1 MQERL
6 NLSTN
11 FITPEQTQKGK
22 GLTRKLGELST
33 NQLLLIT
40 ETETPEQLSNTAH
53 LTMRHDYS
61 EGRRESFFGVWFADM
76 TIHGKGGSGDD
87 TLARQPVAIKPLDI
101 PRLAAQELRTATD
114 INSHDQRRL
123 TFQPIGFANIGRSD
137 SSSKL
142 SIITEFEEGVTSF
155 DNVLY
160 KDKDKDKDKD
170 KGEGEDDGEKL
181 DDDTIAWA
189 LGCAARGLII
199 LHGLGYEH
207 GDYQVQNTAYD
218 TGLQPRIIDI
228 TGTKKRNNPR
238 DFTGD
243 LKTYIGSLSDFDTR
257 KPVASKEQIL
267 DCFLAPYRE
276 EILNMFP
283 RDHLRREMYNT
294 VDCIEATIDDILS
307 PSGDNRA

>member
-1 MQERL
+1 MEERL

-11 FITPEQTQKGK
+11 FITPEQTQKGR

-53 LTMRHDYS
+53 LTVRPDYS

-76 TIHGKGGSGDD
+76 TIHGKGGSEDD

-101 PRLAAQELRTATD
+101 PSLAAQELRTATD

-137 SSSKL
+137 GSSNL

-160 KDKDKDKDKD
+160 KS
-170 KGEGEDDGEKL
+170 EKL
-181 DDDTIAWA
+181 DDGTVAWA

-243 LKTYIGSLSDFDTR
+243 LKTYIGSLSYFDTR
-257 KPVASKEQIL
+257 KPVASREQIL

-283 RDHLRREMYNT
+283 RGHLRHEMYDII
-294 VDCIEATIDDILS
+294 DCMAATTDDILS
-307 PSGDNRA
+307 PSGNNRS

>member
-1 MQERL
+1 MEERL

-11 FITPEQTQKGK
+11 FITPEQTQKGR
-22 GLTRKLGELST
+22 GLTRKLGELSA

-40 ETETPEQLSNTAH
+40 ETEMLEQLSNTAH
-53 LTMRHDYS
+53 LTVRPDYS

-76 TIHGKGGSGDD
+76 TIHGKGGSEDD
-87 TLARQPVAIKPLDI
+87 SLARQPVAIKPLDI

-114 INSHDQRRL
+114 INGHDQRRL

-137 SSSKL
+137 SSSSKL

-160 KDKDKDKDKD
+160 KS
-170 KGEGEDDGEKL
+170 EKL
-181 DDDTIAWA
+181 DDGTVAWA

-199 LHGLGYEH
+199 LHDLGYEH

-228 TGTKKRNNPR
+228 TSSKKRNNPR

-243 LKTYIGSLSDFDTR
+243 LKTYIGSLSYFDTR
-257 KPVASKEQIL
+257 KPVASREQIL

-276 EILNMFP
+276 EIPNMFP
-283 RDHLRREMYNT
+283 RGHLRHEMYDII
-294 VDCIEATIDDILS
+294 DCMAATTDDILS
-307 PSGDNRA
+307 PSGNNRS

>member
-1 MQERL
+1 MEERL

-11 FITPEQTQKGK
+11 FITPEQTQKGR
-22 GLTRKLGELST
+22 GLTRKLGELSA

-40 ETETPEQLSNTAH
+40 ETETPEQLSNTAR
-53 LTMRHDYS
+53 LTMRPDYS
-61 EGRRESFFGVWFADM
+61 EGRRKSFFEVWFADM
-76 TIHGKGGSGDD
+76 TIHGKDKGESEDD
-87 TLARQPVAIKPLDI
+87 TLARQPVAIKPVGI

-123 TFQPIGFANIGRSD
+123 TFQPIGFANIGKSD
-137 SSSKL
+137 SSKL

-155 DNVLY
+155 DNILY
-160 KDKDKDKDKD
+160 KDK
-170 KGEGEDDGEKL
+170 EEKPNEN
-181 DDDTIAWA
+181 TVAWA

-218 TGLQPRIIDI
+218 ARLQPRIIDI
-228 TGTKKRNNPR
+228 TGAKKRNNPR

-294 VDCIEATIDDILS
+294 VDCIAATIDDILS

>member
-1 MQERL
+1 MQEHL
-6 NLSTN
+6 NLSTS
-11 FITPEQTQKGK
+11 FITPEQTKKGK

-53 LTMRHDYS
+53 LTVRPDYS

-76 TIHGKGGSGDD
+76 TIHGKGGSEDD

-101 PRLAAQELRTATD
+101 PSLAAQELRTATD

-137 SSSKL
+137 GSSNL

-160 KDKDKDKDKD
+160 KS
-170 KGEGEDDGEKL
+170 EKL
-181 DDDTIAWA
+181 DDGTVAWA

-199 LHGLGYEH
+199 LHDLGYEH

-228 TGTKKRNNPR
+228 TSSKKRNNPR

-243 LKTYIGSLSDFDTR
+243 LKTYIGSLSYFDTR
-257 KPVASKEQIL
+257 KPVASREQIL

-276 EILNMFP
+276 EIPNMFP
-283 RDHLRREMYNT
+283 RGHLRHEMYDII
-294 VDCIEATIDDILS
+294 DCVAATTDDILS
-307 PSGDNRA
+307 PSGNNRS

>member
-1 MQERL
+1 MEERL

-11 FITPEQTQKGK
+11 FITPEQTRKGR

-53 LTMRHDYS
+53 LTMRPDYG
-61 EGRRESFFGVWFADM
+61 EGRRKSFFEVWFADM
-76 TIHGKGGSGDD
+76 TIHGKGESEGG
-87 TLARQPVAIKPLDI
+87 TLARQPVAIKPVDI
-101 PRLAAQELRTATD
+101 PRLATQELRTATD

-123 TFQPIGFANIGRSD
+123 TFRPIGFANIGKSD
-137 SSSKL
+137 GSSKL

-155 DNVLY
+155 DNILY
-160 KDKDKDKDKD
+160 KDK
-170 KGEGEDDGEKL
+170 EEKPNEN
-181 DDDTIAWA
+181 TVAWA

-207 GDYQVQNTAYD
+207 GDYQVQNTAHD
-218 TGLQPRIIDI
+218 TRLQPRIIDI
-228 TGTKKRNNPR
+228 TGAKKRNNPR
-238 DFTGD
+238 GFTGD

-276 EILNMFP
+276 EIPNMFP
-283 RDHLRREMYNT
+283 RDHLRREVHKA
-294 VDCIEATIDDILS
+294 VDYIAATIDDILS

>member
-1 MQERL
+1 MEERL

-11 FITPEQTQKGK
+11 FITPEQTQKGR
-22 GLTRKLGELST
+22 GLTRKLGELSA

-53 LTMRHDYS
+53 LTVRPDYS

-76 TIHGKGGSGDD
+76 TMHGKGGGEDY

-114 INSHDQRRL
+114 INGHDQRRL

-137 SSSKL
+137 SSSSKL

-160 KDKDKDKDKD
+160 KDK
-170 KGEGEDDGEKL
+170 GEDDNEKL
-181 DDDTIAWA
+181 DDDTVAWA

-228 TGTKKRNNPR
+228 TGAIKRYDPLS
-238 DFTGD
+238 FSGD
-243 LKTYIGSLSDFDTR
+243 LKIYIGSLSDFDTR
-257 KPVASKEQIL
+257 KPVASKEQVL

-276 EILNMFP
+276 EIPNMFP
-283 RDHLRREMYNT
+283 RDHLQREMHNA
-294 VDCIEATIDDILS
+294 VDCIAATIDDILS
-307 PSGDNRA
+307 PSGDNKA

>member
-1 MQERL
+1 MEERL

-11 FITPEQTQKGK
+11 FITPEQTQKGR
-22 GLTRKLGELST
+22 GLTRKLGELSA
-33 NQLLLIT
+33 NQLLIIT

-53 LTMRHDYS
+53 LTVRPDYS

-76 TIHGKGGSGDD
+76 TMRGKGGSEDD

-114 INSHDQRRL
+114 INGHDQRRL

-137 SSSKL
+137 SSSSKL

-160 KDKDKDKDKD
+160 KS
-170 KGEGEDDGEKL
+170 EKL
-181 DDDTIAWA
+181 DDGTVAWA

-199 LHGLGYEH
+199 LHDLGYEH

-238 DFTGD
+238 YFTGD
-243 LKTYIGSLSDFDTR
+243 LKTYIGSLSYFDTR
-257 KPVASKEQIL
+257 KPVASREQIL

-276 EILNMFP
+276 EIPNMFP
-283 RDHLRREMYNT
+283 RGHLRHEMYDII
-294 VDCIEATIDDILS
+294 DCMAATTDDILS
-307 PSGDNRA
+307 PSGNNRS

>member
-1 MQERL
+1 MEERL

-11 FITPEQTQKGK
+11 FITPEQTQKGR

-53 LTMRHDYS
+53 LTVRPDYS

-76 TIHGKGGSGDD
+76 TIHGKGGSEDD

-101 PRLAAQELRTATD
+101 PSLAAQELRTATD

-137 SSSKL
+137 GSSNL

-160 KDKDKDKDKD
+160 KS
-170 KGEGEDDGEKL
+170 EKL
-181 DDDTIAWA
+181 DDGTVAWA

-199 LHGLGYEH
+199 LHDLGYEH

-228 TGTKKRNNPR
+228 TSSKKRNNPR

-243 LKTYIGSLSDFDTR
+243 LKTYIGSLSYFDTR
-257 KPVASKEQIL
+257 KPVASREQIL

-276 EILNMFP
+276 EIPNMFS
-283 RDHLRREMYNT
+283 RGHLRHEMYDII
-294 VDCIEATIDDILS
+294 DCMAATTDDILS
-307 PSGDNRA
+307 PSGNNRS

>member
-1 MQERL
+1 MEERL

-11 FITPEQTQKGK
+11 FITPEQTQKGR

-53 LTMRHDYS
+53 LTVRPDYS
-61 EGRRESFFGVWFADM
+61 ECRRVTFFGVWFADM
-76 TIHGKGGSGDD
+76 TIHGKGGSEDD

-101 PRLAAQELRTATD
+101 PSLAAQELRTATD

-137 SSSKL
+137 GSSNL

-160 KDKDKDKDKD
+160 KS
-170 KGEGEDDGEKL
+170 EKL
-181 DDDTIAWA
+181 DDGTVAWA

-199 LHGLGYEH
+199 LHDLGYEH

-228 TGTKKRNNPR
+228 TSSKKRNNPR

-243 LKTYIGSLSDFDTR
+243 LKTYIGSLSYFDTR
-257 KPVASKEQIL
+257 KPVASREQIL

-283 RDHLRREMYNT
+283 RGHLRREVHKA
-294 VDCIEATIDDILS
+294 VDCIAATIDDILS

>member
-1 MQERL
+1 MEEHL

-11 FITPEQTQKGK
+11 FITPEQTRKGR

-40 ETETPEQLSNTAH
+40 ETETPEQLSNTAR
-53 LTMRHDYS
+53 LTMRPDYS
-61 EGRRESFFGVWFADM
+61 EGRRKSFFEVWFADM
-76 TIHGKGGSGDD
+76 TIHGKGESEDD
-87 TLARQPVAIKPLDI
+87 TLARQPVAIKPVGI
-101 PRLAAQELRTATD
+101 PRLATQELRTATD
-114 INSHDQRRL
+114 INRHDQRRL
-123 TFQPIGFANIGRSD
+123 TFQPIGFANIGKSD
-137 SSSKL
+137 GSSKL

-155 DNVLY
+155 DNILY
-160 KDKDKDKDKD
+160 KDK
-170 KGEGEDDGEKL
+170 EEKPNEK
-181 DDDTIAWA
+181 TVAWA

-199 LHGLGYEH
+199 LHDLGYEH
-207 GDYQVQNTAYD
+207 GDYQVQNTAHD
-218 TGLQPRIIDI
+218 TRLQPRIIDI
-228 TGTKKRNNPR
+228 TGAKKRNNPR

-276 EILNMFP
+276 EIPNMFP
-283 RDHLRREMYNT
+283 RDHLQREMHKA
-294 VDCIEATIDDILS
+294 VDCIAATIDDILS

>member
-1 MQERL
+1 MQEHL
-6 NLSTN
+6 NLSTS
-11 FITPEQTQKGK
+11 FITPEQTKKGK

-53 LTMRHDYS
+53 LTMRPDYS

-76 TIHGKGGSGDD
+76 TIHGKGGGEDD

-114 INSHDQRRL
+114 INGHDQRRL

-137 SSSKL
+137 SSSSKL

-160 KDKDKDKDKD
+160 KS
-170 KGEGEDDGEKL
+170 EKL
-181 DDDTIAWA
+181 DDGTVAWA

-199 LHGLGYEH
+199 LHDLGYEH

-228 TGTKKRNNPR
+228 TSSKKRNNPR

-243 LKTYIGSLSDFDTR
+243 LKTYIGSLSYFDTR
-257 KPVASKEQIL
+257 KPVASREQIL

-276 EILNMFP
+276 EIPNMFP
-283 RDHLRREMYNT
+283 RGHLRREMYGII
-294 VDCIEATIDDILS
+294 DYMAATTNDILS
-307 PSGDNRA
+307 PSGNNRS

>member
-1 MQERL
+1 MEERL

-11 FITPEQTQKGK
+11 FITPEQTQKGR
-22 GLTRKLGELST
+22 GLTRKLGELSA

-40 ETETPEQLSNTAH
+40 ETEMPEQLSNTAH
-53 LTMRHDYS
+53 LTMRPDYS

-76 TIHGKGGSGDD
+76 TMRGKGGSEDD

-114 INSHDQRRL
+114 INGHDQRRL

-137 SSSKL
+137 SSSSKL

-160 KDKDKDKDKD
+160 KS
-170 KGEGEDDGEKL
+170 EKL
-181 DDDTIAWA
+181 DDGTVAWA
-189 LGCAARGLII
+189 LGCAARDLII
-199 LHGLGYEH
+199 LHDLGYEH

-228 TGTKKRNNPR
+228 TSSKKRNNPR

-243 LKTYIGSLSDFDTR
+243 LKTYIGSLSYFDTR
-257 KPVASKEQIL
+257 KPVASREQIL

-276 EILNMFP
+276 EIPNMFP
-283 RDHLRREMYNT
+283 RGHLRCEMYGII
-294 VDCIEATIDDILS
+294 DCMAATTNDILS
-307 PSGDNRA
+307 PSGNNRS

>member
-1 MQERL
+1 MEERL
-6 NLSTN
+6 YLSTN
-11 FITPEQTQKGK
+11 FITPEQTQKGR

-40 ETETPEQLSNTAH
+40 ETETPEQLSNTAR
-53 LTMRHDYS
+53 LTMRPDYS
-61 EGRRESFFGVWFADM
+61 EGRRKSFFEVWFADM
-76 TIHGKGGSGDD
+76 TIHGKGESEDD
-87 TLARQPVAIKPLDI
+87 TLARQPVAIKPVGI
-101 PRLAAQELRTATD
+101 PRLATQELRTATD

-123 TFQPIGFANIGRSD
+123 TFQPIGFANIGKSD
-137 SSSKL
+137 GSSKL

-155 DNVLY
+155 DNILY
-160 KDKDKDKDKD
+160 KDR
-170 KGEGEDDGEKL
+170 EEKPNEN
-181 DDDTIAWA
+181 TVAWA

-257 KPVASKEQIL
+257 KPVASREQIL

-276 EILNMFP
+276 EIPNMFP
-283 RDHLRREMYNT
+283 RGHLRHEMYDII
-294 VDCIEATIDDILS
+294 DCMAATTDDILS
-307 PSGDNRA
+307 PSGNNRS

>member
-1 MQERL
+1 MEERL

-11 FITPEQTQKGK
+11 FITPEQTQKGR

-53 LTMRHDYS
+53 LTVRPDYS

-76 TIHGKGGSGDD
+76 TIHGKGGSEDD

-101 PRLAAQELRTATD
+101 PSLAAQELRTATD

-137 SSSKL
+137 GSSNL

-160 KDKDKDKDKD
+160 KS
-170 KGEGEDDGEKL
+170 EKL
-181 DDDTIAWA
+181 DDGTVAWA

-199 LHGLGYEH
+199 LHDLGYEH

-228 TGTKKRNNPR
+228 TSSKKRNNPR

-243 LKTYIGSLSDFDTR
+243 LKTYIGSLSYFDTR

-276 EILNMFP
+276 EIPNMFP
-283 RDHLRREMYNT
+283 RDHLRHEMYDII
-294 VDCIEATIDDILS
+294 DCMAATTDDILS
-307 PSGDNRA
+307 PSGNNRS

>member
-1 MQERL
+1 MEERL

-11 FITPEQTQKGK
+11 FITPEQTRKGR

-40 ETETPEQLSNTAH
+40 ETPEQLSNTAH
-53 LTMRHDYS
+53 LTMRPDYG
-61 EGRRESFFGVWFADM
+61 EGRRKSFFEVWFADM
-76 TIHGKGGSGDD
+76 TIHGEGG
-87 TLARQPVAIKPLDI
+87 TLARQPVAIKPVDI
-101 PRLAAQELRTATD
+101 PRLATQELRTATD

-123 TFQPIGFANIGRSD
+123 TFQPIGFAKIGKSD
-137 SSSKL
+137 GSSKL

-155 DNVLY
+155 DNILY
-160 KDKDKDKDKD
+160 KDR
-170 KGEGEDDGEKL
+170 EEKPNEN
-181 DDDTIAWA
+181 TVAWA

-218 TGLQPRIIDI
+218 ARLQPRIIDI
-228 TGTKKRNNPR
+228 TGAKKRNNPR

-276 EILNMFP
+276 EIPNMFP
-283 RDHLRREMYNT
+283 RGHLRREMYSV
-294 VDCIEATIDDILS
+294 VDCMTATTDDILS

>member
-1 MQERL
+1 MEERL
-6 NLSTN
+6 YLSTN
-11 FITPEQTQKGK
+11 FITPEQTQKGR

-40 ETETPEQLSNTAH
+40 ETETPEQLSNTAR
-53 LTMRHDYS
+53 LTMRPDYS
-61 EGRRESFFGVWFADM
+61 EGRRKSFFEVWFADM
-76 TIHGKGGSGDD
+76 TIHGEGG
-87 TLARQPVAIKPLDI
+87 TLARQPVAIKPVGI
-101 PRLAAQELRTATD
+101 PRLATQELRTATD

-123 TFQPIGFANIGRSD
+123 TFQPIGFANIGKSD
-137 SSSKL
+137 GSSKL

-155 DNVLY
+155 DNILY
-160 KDKDKDKDKD
+160 KDR
-170 KGEGEDDGEKL
+170 EEKPNEN
-181 DDDTIAWA
+181 TVAWA

-228 TGTKKRNNPR
+228 TGAKKRNNPR

-257 KPVASKEQIL
+257 KPVASREQIL

-276 EILNMFP
+276 EIPNMFP
-283 RDHLRREMYNT
+283 RDHLQREMYGII
-294 VDCIEATIDDILS
+294 DCMAATTDDILS
-307 PSGDNRA
+307 PSGNNRS

>member
-1 MQERL
+1 MEERL

-11 FITPEQTQKGK
+11 FITPEQTRKGR

-40 ETETPEQLSNTAH
+40 ETETPEQLSNTAR
-53 LTMRHDYS
+53 LTMRPDYS
-61 EGRRESFFGVWFADM
+61 EGRRKSFFEVWFADM
-76 TIHGKGGSGDD
+76 TIHGEGG
-87 TLARQPVAIKPLDI
+87 TLARQPVAIKPVDI
-101 PRLAAQELRTATD
+101 PRLATQELRTAID

-123 TFQPIGFANIGRSD
+123 TFQPIGFANTGKSD
-137 SSSKL
+137 GSSKL

-155 DNVLY
+155 DNILY
-160 KDKDKDKDKD
+160 KDR
-170 KGEGEDDGEKL
+170 EEKPNEN
-181 DDDTIAWA
+181 TVAWA

-228 TGTKKRNNPR
+228 TGAKKRNNPR

-257 KPVASKEQIL
+257 KPVASRKQIL

-276 EILNMFP
+276 EIPNMFP
-283 RDHLRREMYNT
+283 RGHLRHEMYGII
-294 VDCIEATIDDILS
+294 DCMAATTDDILS
-307 PSGDNRA
+307 PSGNNRS

>member
-1 MQERL
+1 MEERL

-11 FITPEQTQKGK
+11 FITPEQTRKGRV
-22 GLTRKLGELST
+22 LTRKLGELST

-40 ETETPEQLSNTAH
+40 ETETPEQLSNTAR
-53 LTMRHDYS
+53 LTMRPDYS
-61 EGRRESFFGVWFADM
+61 EGRRKSFFEVWFADM
-76 TIHGKGGSGDD
+76 TIHGKDKGESEDD
-87 TLARQPVAIKPLDI
+87 TLARQPVAIKPVGI
-101 PRLAAQELRTATD
+101 PRLATQELRTATD

-123 TFQPIGFANIGRSD
+123 TFQPIGFANIGKSD
-137 SSSKL
+137 GSSKL

-155 DNVLY
+155 DNILY
-160 KDKDKDKDKD
+160 KDR
-170 KGEGEDDGEKL
+170 EEKPNEN
-181 DDDTIAWA
+181 TVAWA

-257 KPVASKEQIL
+257 KPVASREQIL

-276 EILNMFP
+276 EIPNMFP
-283 RDHLRREMYNT
+283 RDHLQREMYGII
-294 VDCIEATIDDILS
+294 DCMAATTDDILS
-307 PSGDNRA
+307 PSGNNRS

>member
-1 MQERL
+1 MEERL
-6 NLSTN
+6 YLSTN
-11 FITPEQTQKGK
+11 FITPEQTRKGR

-40 ETETPEQLSNTAH
+40 ETKTPEQLSNTAR
-53 LTMRHDYS
+53 LAMRPDYS
-61 EGRRESFFGVWFADM
+61 EGRRKSFFEVWFADM
-76 TIHGKGGSGDD
+76 TIHGKDKGESEDD
-87 TLARQPVAIKPLDI
+87 TLARQPVAIKPVDI
-101 PRLAAQELRTATD
+101 PHLATQELRTATD

-123 TFQPIGFANIGRSD
+123 TFQPIGFANIGKSD
-137 SSSKL
+137 GSSKL

-155 DNVLY
+155 DNILY
-160 KDKDKDKDKD
+160 KDK
-170 KGEGEDDGEKL
+170 EEKPNEN
-181 DDDTIAWA
+181 TVAWA

-199 LHGLGYEH
+199 LHDLGYEH
-207 GDYQVQNTAYD
+207 GDYQVQNTAHD
-218 TGLQPRIIDI
+218 TRLQPRIIDI
-228 TGTKKRNNPR
+228 TGAKKRNNPR

-276 EILNMFP
+276 EIPNMFP
-283 RDHLRREMYNT
+283 RDHLRREVHKA
-294 VDCIEATIDDILS
+294 VDCIAATIDDILS

>member
-1 MQERL
+1 MEERL

-11 FITPEQTQKGK
+11 FITPEQTRKGR

-53 LTMRHDYS
+53 LTMRPDYG
-61 EGRRESFFGVWFADM
+61 EGRRKSLFEVWFADM
-76 TIHGKGGSGDD
+76 TIHGKGESEGG
-87 TLARQPVAIKPLDI
+87 TLARQPVAIKPVDI
-101 PRLAAQELRTATD
+101 PRLATQELRTATD

-123 TFQPIGFANIGRSD
+123 TFRPIGFANIGKSD
-137 SSSKL
+137 GSSKL

-155 DNVLY
+155 DNILY
-160 KDKDKDKDKD
+160 KDK
-170 KGEGEDDGEKL
+170 EEKPNEN
-181 DDDTIAWA
+181 TVAWA

-218 TGLQPRIIDI
+218 TRLQPRIIDI
-228 TGTKKRNNPR
+228 TGAIKRYDPLS
-238 DFTGD
+238 FSGD
-243 LKTYIGSLSDFDTR
+243 LKIYIGSLSDFDTR

-276 EILNMFP
+276 EIPNMFP
-283 RDHLRREMYNT
+283 RDHLQREMHNA
-294 VDCIEATIDDILS
+294 VDCIAATIDDILS

>member
-1 MQERL
+1 MEERL

-11 FITPEQTQKGK
+11 FITPEQTQKGR

-53 LTMRHDYS
+53 LTVRPDYS

-76 TIHGKGGSGDD
+76 TIHGKGGSEDD

-101 PRLAAQELRTATD
+101 PSLAAQELRTATD

-137 SSSKL
+137 GSSNL

-160 KDKDKDKDKD
+160 KS
-170 KGEGEDDGEKL
+170 EKL
-181 DDDTIAWA
+181 DDGTVAWA

-199 LHGLGYEH
+199 LHDLGYEH
-207 GDYQVQNTAYD
+207 GNYQVQNTAYD

-228 TGTKKRNNPR
+228 TSSKKRNNPR

-243 LKTYIGSLSDFDTR
+243 LKTYIGSLSYFDTR
-257 KPVASKEQIL
+257 KPVASREQIL

-276 EILNMFP
+276 EIPNMFP
-283 RDHLRREMYNT
+283 RGHLRHEMYDII
-294 VDCIEATIDDILS
+294 DCMAATTDDILS
-307 PSGDNRA
+307 PSGNNRS

>member
-1 MQERL
+1 MEERL

-11 FITPEQTQKGK
+11 FITPEQTRKGR

-40 ETETPEQLSNTAH
+40 ETETPEQLSNTAR
-53 LTMRHDYS
+53 LTMRPDYS
-61 EGRRESFFGVWFADM
+61 EGRRKSFFEVWFADM
-76 TIHGKGGSGDD
+76 TIHGKDKGESEDD
-87 TLARQPVAIKPLDI
+87 TLARQPVAIKPVGI

-123 TFQPIGFANIGRSD
+123 TFQPIGFANIGKSD
-137 SSSKL
+137 SSKL

-155 DNVLY
+155 DNILY
-160 KDKDKDKDKD
+160 KDK
-170 KGEGEDDGEKL
+170 EEKPNEN
-181 DDDTIAWA
+181 TVAWA

-218 TGLQPRIIDI
+218 ARLQPRIIDI
-228 TGTKKRNNPR
+228 TGAKKRNNPR

-294 VDCIEATIDDILS
+294 VDCIAATIDDILS

>member
-1 MQERL
+1 
-6 NLSTN
+6 
-11 FITPEQTQKGK
+11 
-22 GLTRKLGELST
+22 
-33 NQLLLIT
+33 LLIT

-53 LTMRHDYS
+53 LTVRPDYS
-61 EGRRESFFGVWFADM
+61 EGCRESFFGVWFADM
-76 TIHGKGGSGDD
+76 TIHGKGGSEDD

-101 PRLAAQELRTATD
+101 PSLAAQELRTATD

-137 SSSKL
+137 GSSNL

-160 KDKDKDKDKD
+160 KS
-170 KGEGEDDGEKL
+170 EKL
-181 DDDTIAWA
+181 DDGTVAWA

-199 LHGLGYEH
+199 LHDLGYEH

-218 TGLQPRIIDI
+218 TGLQPQIIDI

-243 LKTYIGSLSDFDTR
+243 LKTYIGSLSYFDTR

-276 EILNMFP
+276 EIPNMFP
-283 RDHLRREMYNT
+283 RDHLRREVHKA
-294 VDCIEATIDDILS
+294 VDCIAATIDDILS

>member
-1 MQERL
+1 MQEHL
-6 NLSTN
+6 NLSTS
-11 FITPEQTQKGK
+11 FITPEQTKKGK

-53 LTMRHDYS
+53 LTVRPDYS
-61 EGRRESFFGVWFADM
+61 EGRRKSFFEVWFADM
-76 TIHGKGGSGDD
+76 TIHGEGG
-87 TLARQPVAIKPLDI
+87 TLARQPVAIKPVDI
-101 PRLAAQELRTATD
+101 PRLATQELRTATD

-123 TFQPIGFANIGRSD
+123 TFQPIGFANIGKSD
-137 SSSKL
+137 GRSKL

-155 DNVLY
+155 DNILY
-160 KDKDKDKDKD
+160 KDR
-170 KGEGEDDGEKL
+170 EEKPNEN
-181 DDDTIAWA
+181 TVAWA

-228 TGTKKRNNPR
+228 TGAIKRYDPLS
-238 DFTGD
+238 FSGD
-243 LKTYIGSLSDFDTR
+243 LKIYIGSLSDFDTR

-276 EILNMFP
+276 EIPNMFP

-294 VDCIEATIDDILS
+294 VDCIAATIDDILS

>member
-1 MQERL
+1 MEERL

-11 FITPEQTQKGK
+11 FITPEQTRKGR

-53 LTMRHDYS
+53 LTMRPDYG
-61 EGRRESFFGVWFADM
+61 EGRRKSFFEVWFADM
-76 TIHGKGGSGDD
+76 TIHGKGESEGG
-87 TLARQPVAIKPLDI
+87 TLARQPVAIKPVNI
-101 PRLAAQELRTATD
+101 PRLATQELRTATD

-123 TFQPIGFANIGRSD
+123 TFQPIGFANIGKSD
-137 SSSKL
+137 GSSKL

-155 DNVLY
+155 DNILY
-160 KDKDKDKDKD
+160 KDR
-170 KGEGEDDGEKL
+170 EEKPNEN
-181 DDDTIAWA
+181 TVAWA

-228 TGTKKRNNPR
+228 TGAIKRYDPLS
-238 DFTGD
+238 FSGD
-243 LKTYIGSLSDFDTR
+243 LKIYIGSLSDFDTR

-276 EILNMFP
+276 EIPNMFP
-283 RDHLRREMYNT
+283 RDHLRREVHKA
-294 VDCIEATIDDILS
+294 VDCIAATIDDILS

>member
-1 MQERL
+1 MEERL

-11 FITPEQTQKGK
+11 FITPEQTRKGR
-22 GLTRKLGELST
+22 GLTQKLGELST

-53 LTMRHDYS
+53 LTMRPDYG
-61 EGRRESFFGVWFADM
+61 EGRRKSFFEVWFADM
-76 TIHGKGGSGDD
+76 TIHGEGG
-87 TLARQPVAIKPLDI
+87 TLARQPVAIKPVDI
-101 PRLAAQELRTATD
+101 PRLATQELRTATD

-123 TFQPIGFANIGRSD
+123 TFQPIGFANIGKSD
-137 SSSKL
+137 GSSKL

-155 DNVLY
+155 DNILY
-160 KDKDKDKDKD
+160 KDK
-170 KGEGEDDGEKL
+170 EEKPNEN
-181 DDDTIAWA
+181 TVAWA

-199 LHGLGYEH
+199 LHDLGYEH

-228 TGTKKRNNPR
+228 TSSKKRNNPR

-243 LKTYIGSLSDFDTR
+243 LKTYIGSLSYFDTR
-257 KPVASKEQIL
+257 KPVASREQIL

-276 EILNMFP
+276 EIPNMFP
-283 RDHLRREMYNT
+283 RGHLRHEMYDII
-294 VDCIEATIDDILS
+294 DCMAATTDDILS
-307 PSGDNRA
+307 PSGNNRS

>member
-1 MQERL
+1 MEERL

-11 FITPEQTQKGK
+11 FITPEQTQKGR

-53 LTMRHDYS
+53 LTVRPDYS

-76 TIHGKGGSGDD
+76 TIHGKGGSEDD

-101 PRLAAQELRTATD
+101 PSLAAQELRTATD

-137 SSSKL
+137 GSSNL

-160 KDKDKDKDKD
+160 KS
-170 KGEGEDDGEKL
+170 EKL
-181 DDDTIAWA
+181 DDGTVAWA

-199 LHGLGYEH
+199 LHDLGYEH

-228 TGTKKRNNPR
+228 TSSKKRNNPL

-243 LKTYIGSLSDFDTR
+243 LKTYIGSLSYFDTR

-276 EILNMFP
+276 EIPNMFP
-283 RDHLRREMYNT
+283 RDHLRREVHKA
-294 VDCIEATIDDILS
+294 VDCIAATIDDILS

>member
-1 MQERL
+1 MEERL

-11 FITPEQTQKGK
+11 FITPEQTQKGR

-53 LTMRHDYS
+53 LTVRPDYS

-76 TIHGKGGSGDD
+76 TIHGKGGSEDD

-101 PRLAAQELRTATD
+101 PSLAAQELRTATD

-137 SSSKL
+137 GSSNL

-160 KDKDKDKDKD
+160 KS
-170 KGEGEDDGEKL
+170 EKL
-181 DDDTIAWA
+181 DDGTVAWA

-199 LHGLGYEH
+199 LHDLGYEH
-207 GDYQVQNTAYD
+207 GDYQVQNTVYD

-228 TGTKKRNNPR
+228 TSSKKRNNPR

-243 LKTYIGSLSDFDTR
+243 LKTYIGSLSYFDTR
-257 KPVASKEQIL
+257 KPVASREQIL

-276 EILNMFP
+276 EIPNMFP
-283 RDHLRREMYNT
+283 RGHLRHEMYDII
-294 VDCIEATIDDILS
+294 DCMAATTDDILS
-307 PSGDNRA
+307 PSGNNRS

>member
-1 MQERL
+1 MEERL

-11 FITPEQTQKGK
+11 FITPEQTQKGR

-53 LTMRHDYS
+53 LTVRPDYS

-76 TIHGKGGSGDD
+76 TIHGKGGSEDD

-101 PRLAAQELRTATD
+101 PSLAAQELRTATD

-137 SSSKL
+137 GSSNL

-160 KDKDKDKDKD
+160 KS
-170 KGEGEDDGEKL
+170 EKL
-181 DDDTIAWA
+181 DDGTVAWA

-199 LHGLGYEH
+199 LHDLGYEH

-228 TGTKKRNNPR
+228 TSSKKRNNPR

-243 LKTYIGSLSDFDTR
+243 LKTYIGSLSYFDTR
-257 KPVASKEQIL
+257 KPVASREQIL

-283 RDHLRREMYNT
+283 RGHLRHEMYDII
-294 VDCIEATIDDILS
+294 DCMAATTDDILS
-307 PSGDNRA
+307 PSGNNRS

>member
-1 MQERL
+1 MEERL
-6 NLSTN
+6 YLSTN
-11 FITPEQTQKGK
+11 FITPEQTQKGR

-53 LTMRHDYS
+53 LTMRPDYG
-61 EGRRESFFGVWFADM
+61 EGRRKSFFEVWFADM
-76 TIHGKGGSGDD
+76 TIHGKGGSEDD
-87 TLARQPVAIKPLDI
+87 TLARQPVAIKPVDI
-101 PRLAAQELRTATD
+101 PRLATQELRTATD
-114 INSHDQRRL
+114 INSHDQRRRL

-137 SSSKL
+137 SSKL

-155 DNVLY
+155 DNILY
-160 KDKDKDKDKD
+160 KDK
-170 KGEGEDDGEKL
+170 EEKPNEN
-181 DDDTIAWA
+181 TVAWA

-199 LHGLGYEH
+199 LHGLDYEH

-228 TGTKKRNNPR
+228 TGAKKRNNPR

-243 LKTYIGSLSDFDTR
+243 LKTYIGSLSNFDTR

-276 EILNMFP
+276 EIPNMFP
-283 RDHLRREMYNT
+283 RGHLRREMYSV
-294 VDCIEATIDDILS
+294 VDCMAATTDDILS
-307 PSGDNRA
+307 PSGNNRA

>member
-1 MQERL
+1 MEERL

-11 FITPEQTQKGK
+11 FITPEQTQKGR

-53 LTMRHDYS
+53 LTVRPDYR

-76 TIHGKGGSGDD
+76 TIHGKGGSEDD

-101 PRLAAQELRTATD
+101 PSLAAQELRTATD

-137 SSSKL
+137 GSSNL

-160 KDKDKDKDKD
+160 KS
-170 KGEGEDDGEKL
+170 EKL
-181 DDDTIAWA
+181 DDGTVAWA

-199 LHGLGYEH
+199 LHDLGYEH

-228 TGTKKRNNPR
+228 TSSKKRNNPR

-243 LKTYIGSLSDFDTR
+243 LKTYIGSLSYFDTR
-257 KPVASKEQIL
+257 KPVASREQIL

-276 EILNMFP
+276 EIPNMFP
-283 RDHLRREMYNT
+283 RGHLRHEMYDII
-294 VDCIEATIDDILS
+294 DCMAATTDDILS
-307 PSGDNRA
+307 PSGNNRS

>member
-1 MQERL
+1 MQEHL

-11 FITPEQTQKGK
+11 FITPEQTKKGK
-22 GLTRKLGELST
+22 GFTRKLGELST

-40 ETETPEQLSNTAH
+40 ETETPEQLSNTTH
-53 LTMRHDYS
+53 LTMRPDYG
-61 EGRRESFFGVWFADM
+61 EGRRKSFFEVWFADM
-76 TIHGKGGSGDD
+76 TIHGEGG
-87 TLARQPVAIKPLDI
+87 TLARQPVAIKPVDI
-101 PRLAAQELRTATD
+101 PRLATQELRTATD

-123 TFQPIGFANIGRSD
+123 TFQPIGFANIGKSD
-137 SSSKL
+137 GSSKL

-155 DNVLY
+155 DNILY
-160 KDKDKDKDKD
+160 KDK
-170 KGEGEDDGEKL
+170 EEKPNEN
-181 DDDTIAWA
+181 TVAWA

-218 TGLQPRIIDI
+218 ARLQPRIIDI
-228 TGTKKRNNPR
+228 TGAKKRNNPR

-283 RDHLRREMYNT
+283 RGRLRREMYSV
-294 VDCIEATIDDILS
+294 VDCMAATTDDILS
-307 PSGDNRA
+307 PSGNNRS